1 MKIKQKPAAVFTAV
15 LLAVSLFQPV
25 SAGTWH
31 TAGDGLY
38 YREAGKNTVGW
49 KRIADES
56 GVRHWYYF
64 GEDGRLARNID
75 TPDGFRVNEAGIFGG
90 ISDRGVS
97 PEFAAAEKAAETARQ
112 AAERAYYEDLYRKK
126 AEEEARAAASAAGG
140 PGTAGGEAG
149 DGSTGGGNGMTEA
162 EIPPYVSLFRRETY
176 GTMLKNAPS
185 EKLSGLRTGGMPAE
199 FFMLCVAGET
209 SGGSGLMKSIIG
221 DSGRAYGFCQYDYR
235 YDLVDFLQY
244 ACGQHP
250 QLWSGAETFLN
261 TENGDIRL
269 VENADLKQIFRRA
282 MLTDPETTLSDQLTF
297 MRMLYWDNFAKEMD
311 AAGFR
316 LGERNIAVQA
326 ALFSV
331 NVNCGPHPEIFIQ
344 ELRPEISDQEFLD
357 RIYELRNTVFAEM
370 DVQGLRKKG
379 TSERYLSA
387 EPAMAADLMYG
398 NIGLY
403 SELDYGGGV
412 EWYGNPF

>member
-1 MKIKQKPAAVFTAV
+1 MQFSETGGLPKRFKGAHSKCARPVKRCEGSNPLSSAERLKPVVMRLRLQALFITLLLKGVPMKIKQKPAAVFTAV

-149 DGSTGGGNGMTEA
+149 DGSTGGGNGMT
-162 EIPPYVSLFRRETY
+162 
-176 GTMLKNAPS
+176 
-185 EKLSGLRTGGMPAE
+185 
-199 FFMLCVAGET
+199 
-209 SGGSGLMKSIIG
+209 
-221 DSGRAYGFCQYDYR
+221 
-235 YDLVDFLQY
+235 
-244 ACGQHP
+244 
-250 QLWSGAETFLN
+250 
-261 TENGDIRL
+261 
-269 VENADLKQIFRRA
+269 
-282 MLTDPETTLSDQLTF
+282 
-297 MRMLYWDNFAKEMD
+297 
-311 AAGFR
+311 
-316 LGERNIAVQA
+316 
-326 ALFSV
+326 
-331 NVNCGPHPEIFIQ
+331 
-344 ELRPEISDQEFLD
+344 
-357 RIYELRNTVFAEM
+357 
-370 DVQGLRKKG
+370 
-379 TSERYLSA
+379 
-387 EPAMAADLMYG
+387 
-398 NIGLY
+398 
-403 SELDYGGGV
+403 
-412 EWYGNPF
+412 